1 MGRLFCLLS
10 LRKTSPSPQMAFF
23 FYTIPHF
30 CGTIIHMKKKPTYES
45 PMDAALKYLTARM
58 CTVGEMQTYLDGL
71 DYGEADVDAAIAR
84 LKELGLLDDG
94 QFAREFVRTR
104 LNTKPLSRGHL
115 VRQLREHKLPQE
127 AIDEAMESLPQ
138 YIDRENAQ
146 KVAEKYFRQ
155 AKGLPEKERRQ
166 RVLRRLM
173 SRGFSM
179 EDSLRAYEAI
189 KAEVSDEEGS
199 EFFEEEEEFFES

>member
-1 MGRLFCLLS
+1 M
-10 LRKTSPSPQMAFF
+10 
-23 FYTIPHF
+23 
-30 CGTIIHMKKKPTYES
+30 
-45 PMDAALKYLTARM
+45 KYLTARM
-58 CTVGEMQTYLDGL
+58 RTVGEMQTYLDGL

-84 LKELGLLDDG
+84 LQELGLLDDG

-115 VRQLREHKLPQE
+115 VRQLREHKLSEE
-127 AIDEAMESLPQ
+127 AISTAMEELPQ
-138 YIDRENAQ
+138 SIDRENAQ

-155 AKGLPEKERRQ
+155 MGTLPEQERRQ

-179 EDSLRAYEAI
+179 EDSLRAYEAL
-189 KAEVSDEEGS
+189 KAQAPEGEES
-199 EFFEEEEEFFES
+199 EFEDTEDEFFGD